1 MQALI
6 TGGAGFIGSH
16 LAEHLLTAGH
26 EVVVL
31 DDLATGSLDNLS
43 SISDHPRLR
52 YVPGSVLDAT
62 LVDTLAGQVDTIF
75 HLAAAVGSFVIRDRT
90 LHSLRTNI
98 HGTENVLA
106 AAHRHHTR
114 VLIASSSEVYGKN
127 TKIGLREDD
136 DRVIGSPL
144 LHRWSY
150 SEAKAVDESLTHAYV
165 TELGLQAVIV
175 RLFNTVG
182 PRQSG
187 RYGMVIPRFV
197 TQALAGAPLTIFGT
211 GTQVRCFCHVHDV
224 VPALLALVERRDA
237 DGTAV
242 NVGSTEQVSITGLA
256 HRVLAL
262 TGSASDIV
270 HLSYEE
276 GIGPGYEDLQRRVP
290 DCTKA
295 RELIGFRPVRTLD
308 DILRSVIAE
317 QSRPGLIPAAVL

>member
-1 MQALI
+1 MKALI

-16 LAEHLLTAGH
+16 LADHLLTAGH
-26 EVVVL
+26 DVVVL
-31 DDLATGSLDNLS
+31 DDLATGSLANLS
-43 SISDHPRLR
+43 SISEDPRLR
-52 YVPGSVLDAT
+52 YVPGSVLDEA

-90 LHSLRTNI
+90 LQSLRTNI
-98 HGTENVLA
+98 HGTENVLT
-106 AAHRHHTR
+106 AAHRHQNK

-127 TKIGLREDD
+127 TKIGLCEDD
-136 DRVIGSPL
+136 DRVVGSPL

-211 GTQVRCFCHVHDV
+211 GAQIRCFCHVHDV
-224 VPALLALVERRDA
+224 VPALLALVEARDA
-237 DGTAV
+237 YGTAV
-242 NVGSTEQVSITGLA
+242 NVGSTEQVSIADLA
-256 HRVLAL
+256 LRVLAL
-262 TGSASDIV
+262 TGSSSETV
-270 HLSYEE
+270 HLTYEE

-290 DCTKA
+290 DCTRAQK
-295 RELIGFRPVRTLD
+295 LIDFRSTRTLD
-308 DILRSVIAE
+308 DILRSVIDE
-317 QSRPGLIPAAVL
+317 QSRPNLTPAAVR

>member
-1 MQALI
+1 MKALV

-16 LAEHLLTAGH
+16 LTDHLLEAGH

-31 DDLATGSLDNLS
+31 DDLATGRWENLLPV
-43 SISDHPRLR
+43 IGHPHFR
-52 YVPGSVLDAT
+52 YVRGSVLDET
-62 LVDTLAGQVDTIF
+62 LVDALTSEVDTIF

-90 LHSLRTNI
+90 LQSLRTNI

-106 AAHRHHTR
+106 AAHRNQAR

-127 TKIGLREDD
+127 TKVGLREDD
-136 DRVIGSPL
+136 DRVVGSPL

-150 SEAKAVDESLTHAYV
+150 SEAKAVDESLTRAYV
-165 TELGLQAVIV
+165 TELGLRAVIV

-182 PRQSG
+182 PRQTG

-197 TQALAGAPLTIFGT
+197 AQALAGEPLTIFGT
-211 GTQVRCFCHVHDV
+211 GAQVRCFCHVHDV
-224 VPALLALVERRDA
+224 VPALVALLDCAEA
-237 DGTAV
+237 CGSAV
-242 NVGSTEQVSITGLA
+242 NLGSTEQVSIGGLA
-256 HRVLAL
+256 QRVLAI

-290 DCTKA
+290 DCTRA
-295 RELIGFRPVRTLD
+295 RELIGFAPVRTLD
-308 DILRSVIAE
+308 DILRAVIAA
-317 QSRPGLIPAAVL
+317 QARPGLTPAAVR

>member
-1 MQALI
+1 MKALI

-16 LAEHLLTAGH
+16 LAEHLLDAGH

-31 DDLATGSLDNLS
+31 DDLATGRWENLS
-43 SISDHPRLR
+43 SASGHPHFR
-52 YVPGSVLDAT
+52 YVRGSVLDRA
-62 LVDTLAGQVDTIF
+62 LVDALASQADTIF

-90 LHSLRTNI
+90 LQSLRTNI
-98 HGTENVLA
+98 HGTENVVD
-106 AAHRHHTR
+106 AAHRNAAK

-127 TKIGLREDD
+127 TKVGLREDD
-136 DRVIGSPL
+136 DRIVGSPL

-150 SEAKAVDESLTHAYV
+150 SEAKAVDESLTRAYV

-182 PRQSG
+182 PRQTG

-197 TQALAGAPLTIFGT
+197 AQALAGEPLTVFGT

-224 VPALLALVERRDA
+224 VPALVALVEHEEA
-237 DGTAV
+237 CGNAV
-242 NVGSTEQVSITGLA
+242 NLGSAEQVSIADLA
-256 HRVLAL
+256 QRVIAL

-276 GIGPGYEDLQRRVP
+276 GIGPGYEDLLRRVP
-290 DCTKA
+290 DCTRA

-308 DILRSVIAE
+308 DILRAVIAE
-317 QSRPGLIPAAVL
+317 QTRSGLTPAAVR

>member
-1 MQALI
+1 MKALI

-16 LAEHLLTAGH
+16 LAEHLLDTGH

-31 DDLATGSLDNLS
+31 DDLATGSLENLS
-43 SISDHPRLR
+43 PVSDHPHLH
-52 YVPGSVLDAT
+52 YVYGSVLNQA
-62 LVDTLAGQVDTIF
+62 LVDALASQVDTIF

-90 LHSLRTNI
+90 LQSLRTNI
-98 HGTENVLA
+98 HGTENVVD
-106 AAHRHHTR
+106 AAHRNAVK

-127 TKIGLREDD
+127 TKVGLREDD
-136 DRVIGSPL
+136 DRVVGSPL

-150 SEAKAVDESLTHAYV
+150 SEAKAVDESLTRAYV

-182 PRQSG
+182 PRQTG

-197 TQALAGAPLTIFGT
+197 AQALAGEPLTVFGT

-224 VPALLALVERRDA
+224 VPALVALVDHEEA
-237 DGTAV
+237 YGTAV
-242 NVGSTEQVSITGLA
+242 NLGSAEQVSIADLA
-256 HRVLAL
+256 QRVIAL
-262 TGSASDIV
+262 THSASDIV

-290 DCTKA
+290 DCTRA
-295 RELIGFRPVRTLD
+295 RELIGFRPVQTLD
-308 DILRSVIAE
+308 DILRAVIAE
-317 QSRPGLIPAAVL
+317 QTMPGLTPAAVR

>member
-1 MQALI
+1 MKALI

-16 LAEHLLTAGH
+16 LAEHLLAAGH
-26 EVVVL
+26 EVTVL
-31 DDLATGSLDNLS
+31 DDLSTGRLANLS
-43 SISDHPRLR
+43 AVADHPRLSV
-52 YVPGSVLDAT
+52 VPGSVLDAA
-62 LVDTLAGQVDTIF
+62 LVDTLASQVDTVF

-90 LHSLRTNI
+90 LASLRTNI
-98 HGTENVLA
+98 HGTEHVLA
-106 AAHRHHTR
+106 AAHRHQAR

-127 TKIGLREDD
+127 TKVGLREND
-136 DRVIGSPL
+136 DRLVGSPL

-165 TELGLQAVIV
+165 RELGLRAVIV

-197 TQALAGAPLTIFGT
+197 AQALAGQPLTVFGT

-224 VPALLALVERRDA
+224 VPALLALVQHPGA
-237 DGTAV
+237 YGSAV
-242 NVGSTEQVSITGLA
+242 NLGSCEQVTIAGLA
-256 HRVLAL
+256 QRVRTL
-262 TGSASDIV
+262 TGSTSPIV

-295 RELIGFRPVRTLD
+295 RELIGFRPTRTLD
-308 DILRSVIAE
+308 DILHSVIDE
-317 QSRPGLIPAAVL
+317 QSRAALAPAGAP

>member
-1 MQALI
+1 MKALI

-16 LAEHLLTAGH
+16 LADHLLAAGH
-26 EVVVL
+26 DVVVL
-31 DDLATGSLDNLS
+31 DDLATGSLVNLS
-43 SISDHPRLR
+43 SISDHPRFR
-52 YVPGSVLDAT
+52 YVEGSVLDAA
-62 LVDTLAGQVDTIF
+62 LVDTLAQGVDTIF

-90 LHSLRTNI
+90 LQSLRTNI
-98 HGTENVLA
+98 HGTENVLN
-106 AAHRHHTR
+106 AAHRRGNR

-127 TKIGLREDD
+127 TKIGLAEDD
-136 DRVIGSPL
+136 DRVVGSPL

-197 TQALAGAPLTIFGT
+197 AQALSGAPLTVFGT
-211 GTQVRCFCHVHDV
+211 GAQIRCFCHVHDV
-224 VPALLALVERRDA
+224 VPALVALVETRA
-237 DGTAV
+237 AYGTAV
-242 NVGSTEQVSITGLA
+242 NVGSTEQVSIADLA
-256 HRVLAL
+256 SRVLAL
-262 TGSASDIV
+262 TGSSSDIV
-270 HLSYEE
+270 RLTYEQ

-295 RELIGFRPVRTLD
+295 RKLIDFRPTRTLD
-308 DILRSVIAE
+308 DILRSVIDE
-317 QSRPGLIPAAVL
+317 QSRPKLSPAAVR

>member
-1 MQALI
+1 MHALI

-16 LAEHLLTAGH
+16 LTEYLLTAGH

-31 DDLATGSLDNLS
+31 DNLATGSMENLS
-43 SISDHPRLR
+43 PIYDHSHFR
-52 YVPGSVLDAT
+52 YVPGSVLDEA
-62 LVDTLAGQVDTIF
+62 LVDTLASQVDTIF

-90 LHSLRTNI
+90 LQSLRTNI
-98 HGTENVLA
+98 HGTENVLT
-106 AAHRHHTR
+106 AAHRHHAR

-136 DRVIGSPL
+136 DRVVGSPL

-182 PRQSG
+182 PRQTG

-197 TQALAGAPLTIFGT
+197 AQALADQPLTIFGT
-211 GTQVRCFCHVHDV
+211 GAQIRCFCHVHDV
-224 VPALLALVERRDA
+224 VPALLALVEHQGA
-237 DGTAV
+237 YGTAI
-242 NVGSTEQVSITGLA
+242 NLGSCEQVSIAGLA
-256 HRVLAL
+256 LRVLAL
-262 TGSASDIV
+262 THSASDII

-290 DCTKA
+290 DCTRA
-295 RELIGFRPVRTLD
+295 REMIGFRPLRTLD

-317 QSRPGLIPAAVL
+317 QSRPGLTPTVMP

>member
-1 MQALI
+1 MKALV

-16 LAEHLLTAGH
+16 LTDHLLDAGH

-31 DDLATGSLDNLS
+31 DDLAAGRWENLS
-43 SISDHPRLR
+43 PAIGHPHFR
-52 YVPGSVLDAT
+52 YVCGSVLDEA
-62 LVDTLAGQVDTIF
+62 LVDALTSEVDTIF

-90 LHSLRTNI
+90 LQSLCTNI

-106 AAHRHHTR
+106 AAHRNQAR

-127 TKIGLREDD
+127 TKVGLREDD
-136 DRVIGSPL
+136 DRVVGSPL

-150 SEAKAVDESLTHAYV
+150 SEAKAVDESLTRAYV
-165 TELGLQAVIV
+165 TELGLRAVIV

-182 PRQSG
+182 PRQTG

-197 TQALAGAPLTIFGT
+197 AQALAGEPLTIFGT
-211 GTQVRCFCHVHDV
+211 GAQVRCFCHVHDV
-224 VPALLALVERRDA
+224 VPALVSLLDCAEA
-237 DGTAV
+237 CGTAV
-242 NVGSTEQVSITGLA
+242 NLGSTEQVSIGGLA
-256 HRVLAL
+256 QRVLAI

-290 DCTKA
+290 DCTRA
-295 RELIGFRPVRTLD
+295 RELIGFAPVRTLD
-308 DILRSVIAE
+308 DILRAVIAA
-317 QSRPGLIPAAVL
+317 QARPGLTPAAVR